1 MSRRLARKSAFKALY
16 SFNYVDNKDI
26 DEIIDGCLCEEHIF
40 WIDEEDNTKLLF
52 RSISEKDK
60 EFFVQLVKGT
70 LKNIITI
77 DNIIEVNLKS
87 WKMKR
92 IAKVDL
98 AILRMAIY
106 EILYRDDIPN
116 SVAINEAVEL
126 GKAYGT
132 DDSGSFINGVLGRI
146 VKEID
151 KIGD

>member
-16 SFNYVDNKDI
+16 SFNYVDNKDTDGII
-26 DEIIDGCLCEEHIF
+26 DECLCEEHVF
-40 WIDEEDNTKLLF
+40 WVDEEDSTELLF
-52 RSISEKDK
+52 HSISKNDK
-60 EFFVQLVKGT
+60 EFFIQLVKGT
-70 LKNIITI
+70 LENIAAI
-77 DNIIEVNLKS
+77 DNIIEINLRS
-87 WKMKR
+87 WKMER

-106 EILYRDDIPN
+106 EILYRDDIPD

-132 DDSGSFINGVLGRI
+132 DDSGSFINGVLGRV

-151 KIGD
+151 KTGD